1 MIQRFVEG
9 GHFRENKHIRDDTIT
24 IYYTRSFLVQILN
37 VAALVFF
44 KKSVSLGPRIRPSKR
59 DRIGNWFFEKP
70 YIPCLIWKEI
80 SIVEIRKTQEDL
92 VEWRNLQR
100 NPRQTEWLFL
110 DFQTKKDSQVM
121 QIIAWSVLTACDTFH
136 QERSICNFIYLSID
150 RISCVFRFRKISTM
164 IDRFCIH

>member
-1 MIQRFVEG
+1 MYVLAFNYSG
-9 GHFRENKHIRDDTIT
+9 GVKNDSAFCWGGSLSRKQTYPWWYNHNSLHTI
-24 IYYTRSFLVQILN
+24 FLSSNFKCSCACVLP
-37 VAALVFF
+37 
-44 KKSVSLGPRIRPSKR
+44 KKSVSHGPRIRPSKR

-110 DFQTKKDSQVM
+110 DSRTKKDSQVM
-121 QIIAWSVLTACDTFH
+121 QIIAWSGDLFWQLVTLFTPFKVNIIF
-136 QERSICNFIYLSID
+136 QESL
-150 RISCVFRFRKISTM
+150 
-164 IDRFCIH
+164 